1 MSWYNHG
8 GKGSVLRE
16 KGGRGQT
23 KGRIDFSSAADTFYL
38 SISHIETLCH
48 SAWGLIFL
56 LSSRCDRNMTRVRGL
71 WVRQPHTHTNTQVLL
86 RKCWDLTNPL
96 YNNIIFLISGRKYV
110 GAVNRLQI
118 FKRLSYMICGL
129 LIAMNG
135 ITIMTT
141 LKILLG
147 CYWKWQCIWWTRSA
161 MLLIIAALEQVWA

>member
-1 MSWYNHG
+1 MVGRVQFWGRREGEGRRREGLISPVLQTHSTFL
-8 GKGSVLRE
+8 SVTLRHCVILRE
-16 KGGRGQT
+16 
-23 KGRIDFSSAADTFYL
+23 DSSFFSAPDVTG
-38 SISHIETLCH
+38 TWQGCVVCG
-48 SAWGLIFL
+48 W
-56 LSSRCDRNMTRVRGL
+56 DN
-71 WVRQPHTHTNTQVLL
+71 HTHTNTQVLL

-118 FKRLSYMICGL
+118 FKRVSYMICGL

-135 ITIMTT
+135 ISIMTT